1 MTSHGRWSP
10 AAERGQT
17 RDPAATVNRH
27 AAVLRDLHRPGAPLV
42 LPNVWDCSSAY
53 AMVAA
58 GLPAVAT
65 SSAAIADSLGY
76 RDGEAAPVGQML
88 DAVARIAAAVGVPVT
103 ADLER
108 GYQMSPAE
116 LVERLAATG
125 AAGCNLED
133 SDPGTGELVDAGRQ
147 ADFLAAVRAAAR
159 ERGLD
164 LVLNARIDTHLRSAG
179 DAVSVLDDTIRRA
192 RRYREAGADC
202 VYPIGLSRL
211 PAIAEVVAAAEAP
224 VNILAR
230 GGAEPGRLAAL
241 GVARVSFGP
250 YLYRAARDHLDE
262 LIAGYLAD
270 AEPAPRQSTESIDE
284 GESR

>member
-10 AAERGQT
+10 AADGGRT
-17 RDPAATVNRH
+17 SDPATAVNRH
-27 AAVLRDLHRPGAPLV
+27 AATLRDLHRPGTPLL

-53 AMVAA
+53 AVVAA
-58 GLPAVAT
+58 GLPAIAT

-88 DAVARIAAAVGVPVT
+88 DAIARVAAAVPVPVT

-108 GYQMSPAE
+108 GYRMSPAE

-133 SDPGTGELVDAGRQ
+133 SDPGTGELLDVGRQ

-159 ERGLD
+159 EQGLD
-164 LVLNARIDTHLRSAG
+164 LVLNARVDTYLRPPR
-179 DAVSVLDDTIRRA
+179 DATSTLDETVRRA
-192 RRYREAGADC
+192 RRYRAAGADC
-202 VYPIGLSRL
+202 VYPIGLAEES
-211 PAIAEVVAAAEAP
+211 AIAEVVASAEAP

-230 GGAEPGRLAAL
+230 GGGGLGRLAGL
-241 GVARVSFGP
+241 GVARISFGP
-250 YLYRAARDHLDE
+250 HLYRAARGHLDE
-262 LIAGYLAD
+262 TVAGYLAD
-270 AEPAPRQSTESIDE
+270 VAPRRAPGDQ
-284 GESR
+284 